1 MPKIDNLLV
10 VLPVSPAHVE
20 RLHAA
25 AGSPSI
31 AVRAPGEATPEDV
44 RAADVI
50 VGNVPPALLAHAGS
64 LRWMQLSSAGYDAYV
79 APRVLPEGAL
89 LTCGV
94 GAYGQAVSE
103 HLAVMVLTL
112 QKKLHL
118 YRDDQRDGAAR
129 WSDHGV
135 VASPVGANVLVLGTG
150 DIGTRFASFMH
161 ALGAHVTGA
170 FHHLPAQA
178 PACYDEVR
186 AFDELPDLLGQADVV
201 ACFLPSMA
209 ETRGLVDAA
218 FLACMKP
225 GAILANGGRG
235 DLVDTDALVCAL
247 TSGHVGGAA
256 LDVTSPEPLPAD
268 HPLWNC
274 ENALVTPHVAG
285 FWHLPVTLENV
296 VDICEE
302 NLRRYVADKPLRN
315 LVSR

>member
-10 VLPVSPAHVE
+10 VLPVCPAHVE

-44 RAADVI
+44 RTADVI

-79 APRVLPEGAL
+79 RPGVLPEDAL
-89 LTCGV
+89 LTCSV

-103 HLAVMVLTL
+103 HLAVMVLML

-135 VASPVGANVLVLGTG
+135 VASPAGAQVLVLGTG
-150 DIGTRFASFMH
+150 NIGAHFATFFH

-186 AFDELPDLLGQADVV
+186 SFDELEHLLPMADVV
-201 ACFLPSMA
+201 AAFLPSTP
-209 ETRGLVDAA
+209 ETRGLVDAD
-218 FLACMKP
+218 FLARMRP

-235 DLVDTDALVCAL
+235 DLVDTDALVEAL
-247 TSGHVGGAA
+247 ESGQVGGAA
-256 LDVTSPEPLPAD
+256 LDVTNPEPLPTD

-274 ENALVTPHVAG
+274 ENALVTPHVSG

-296 VDICEE
+296 VDICED
-302 NLRRYVADKPLRN
+302 NQRRYVADEPLRN